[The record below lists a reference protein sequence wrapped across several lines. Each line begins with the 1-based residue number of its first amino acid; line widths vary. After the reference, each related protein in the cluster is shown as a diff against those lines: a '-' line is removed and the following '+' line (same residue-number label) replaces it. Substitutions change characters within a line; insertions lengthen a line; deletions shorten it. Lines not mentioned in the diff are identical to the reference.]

1 MRKIVV
7 QCLDKRLAYCRDRAP
22 TMLPATD
29 RCLLLAAKYQSSKIV
44 TNAEEHA
51 QLKENIHISSSVIHS
66 KSICGDMKINP
77 IIGITVSKI

>member
-1 MRKIVV
+1 
-7 QCLDKRLAYCRDRAP
+7 
-22 TMLPATD
+22 MLPATD
-29 RCLLLAAKYQSSKIV
+29 RCLLLAA

-77 IIGITVSKI
+77 IIGITVSKIWNRVNIEEMTVYSITR